1 MSKISVKTFTCP
13 SCGCN
18 GEFKMYDS
26 VNVSLDPKLRDKVL
40 SGEIFDWTCPKCG
53 EVVSLRHNLLY
64 HDMKREFQIYYSPT
78 ECDSINEMINDM
90 LTKYPGMRKT
100 CRTVDS
106 LNALREKIYIYEE
119 GLNDIAIELSKAVI
133 KYDKKNNIS
142 PECELRFE
150 KQISKGEDSPKGLL
164 IFRQIIEGQPQKGM
178 LLFDKT
184 NYDNLLKEVL
194 SDVKFKIYQ
203 FCDTIDE
210 QWILN
215 RMTS

>member
-90 LTKYPGMRKT
+90 LVKQEMRED
-100 CRTVDS
+100 RDLLEDLDV
-106 LNALREKIYIYEE
+106 YINMLHLFEE
-119 GLNDIAIELSKAVI
+119 NLT
-133 KYDKKNNIS
+133 
-142 PECELRFE
+142 
-150 KQISKGEDSPKGLL
+150 LL
-164 IFRQIIEGQPQKGM
+164 
-178 LLFDKT
+178 
-184 NYDNLLKEVL
+184 
-194 SDVKFKIYQ
+194 
-203 FCDTIDE
+203 
-210 QWILN
+210 
-215 RMTS
+215 

>member
-1 MSKISVKTFTCP
+1 
-13 SCGCN
+13 
-18 GEFKMYDS
+18 
-26 VNVSLDPKLRDKVL
+26 
-40 SGEIFDWTCPKCG
+40 
-53 EVVSLRHNLLY
+53 
-64 HDMKREFQIYYSPT
+64 
-78 ECDSINEMINDM
+78 
-90 LTKYPGMRKT
+90 MRKT

-194 SDVKFKIYQ
+194 SDDKFKMNKY
-203 FCDTIDE
+203 CDTIDE
-210 QWILN
+210 QWILD
-215 RMTS
+215 RMIS

>member
-1 MSKISVKTFTCP
+1 
-13 SCGCN
+13 
-18 GEFKMYDS
+18 
-26 VNVSLDPKLRDKVL
+26 
-40 SGEIFDWTCPKCG
+40 
-53 EVVSLRHNLLY
+53 
-64 HDMKREFQIYYSPT
+64 
-78 ECDSINEMINDM
+78 MINDM

-164 IFRQIIEGQPQKGM
+164 IFRQIIESQPQKGM

-194 SDVKFKIYQ
+194 SDDKFKMNKY
-203 FCDTIDE
+203 CDTIDE
-210 QWILN
+210 QWILD
-215 RMTS
+215 RMIS